1 MPVTVAAVETR
12 PVQRRVSVV
21 GTLHGFE
28 RITVTPKVEGRI
40 DTLHF
45 DVGDRVKP
53 GIVLVELDPTDY
65 RLAVEEAQQSL
76 NQELSKLDL
85 QKSPPIDFDVEQL
98 AAVES
103 ARLLFENAE
112 QEHKRQQSLLSKS
125 ASSEQVSQRIET
137 QMKVAAAALRLA
149 RQNARTT
156 LASIKHREAVL
167 SLAQQKLAEAQVKAP
182 ELRASQTEMSPNFVV
197 SKRMASVGEMVRAF
211 PSTPVFE
218 LVMDD
223 VLKLHVMI
231 PERYLAQVKMDLEVE
246 VTVDAYP
253 NEVFP
258 GKVAR
263 INPTIDPQSRSFDV
277 EAHIPNQDHRLK
289 HGGFAKA
296 EVIVGASDH
305 AITVPL
311 EAVSRFAGVTKVFK
325 VVEGVAQEVEIAT
338 GTQGEGWI
346 EAVGSLQ
353 AGDVVVT
360 SGQSKLANGT
370 KVVVRQPDTKTA
382 SASHR

>member
-1 MPVTVAAVETR
+1 
-12 PVQRRVSVV
+12 
-21 GTLHGFE
+21 
-28 RITVTPKVEGRI
+28 
-40 DTLHF
+40 
-45 DVGDRVKP
+45 
-53 GIVLVELDPTDY
+53 
-65 RLAVEEAQQSL
+65 
-76 NQELSKLDL
+76 
-85 QKSPPIDFDVEQL
+85 
-98 AAVES
+98 
-103 ARLLFENAE
+103 
-112 QEHKRQQSLLSKS
+112 
-125 ASSEQVSQRIET
+125 
-137 QMKVAAAALRLA
+137 
-149 RQNARTT
+149 
-156 LASIKHREAVL
+156 
-167 SLAQQKLAEAQVKAP
+167 
-182 ELRASQTEMSPNFVV
+182 
-197 SKRMASVGEMVRAF
+197 
-211 PSTPVFE
+211 
-218 LVMDD
+218 
-223 VLKLHVMI
+223 
-231 PERYLAQVKMDLEVE
+231 MDLEVE